1 MIKSKIYTV
10 KKLTE
15 PQRLDVFL
23 PLAMKTTRSQVQKY
37 IDHGC
42 VSVNGV
48 PAHKTGVMV
57 ENGDKVEYI
66 ADAVVI
72 EKKKKAVSFP
82 EIPIVAETKEY
93 LVIEKPAG
101 LLVHP
106 TEAGEQNTL
115 AQWLLKKYPKMKN
128 VGDTPGRPG
137 IVHRLDKDASGLL
150 VIAKNQ
156 KQFLALKQQFKDRTI
171 DKEYAVLV
179 YGVLK
184 NNQVKLDFPI
194 ARGEQ
199 GRMAARP
206 VIGEFRLRHAGITLD
221 GKDAHSELFVEKK
234 FGRFTLLRVKIYTGR
249 THQIRVHCFAYGHP
263 VVGDIIYINKRMVKK
278 GDQKI
283 DRLFLHARKLS
294 FTDLSGERMTFESQL
309 PETLQ
314 TYLANLSVNTYL

>member
-1 MIKSKIYTV
+1 MTKSKVYTV

-15 PQRLDVFL
+15 PQRLDLFL
-23 PLAMKTTRSQVQKY
+23 SLAMKTTRSQVQKY

-42 VSVNGV
+42 VLVNGV
-48 PAHKTGVMV
+48 PAKKTGVMV
-57 ENGDKVEYI
+57 EHGDKIEYV
-66 ADAVVI
+66 ADEVVV
-72 EKKKKAVSFP
+72 EKKKKALSFP
-82 EIPIVAETKEY
+82 EISIIAETKDY

-101 LLVHP
+101 ILVHP

-171 DKEYAVLV
+171 DKEYTVLV

-206 VIGEFRLRHAGITLD
+206 VIGEFRLRHAGVTLD

-263 VVGDIIYINKRMVKK
+263 VVGDTIYVNKRMVKK

-294 FTDLSGERMTFESQL
+294 FDTLSGERMTFESQL
-309 PETLQ
+309 PEELQ